1 MCMAVNR
8 LSDRRHVRLAACRV
22 ASHQHTNLM
31 GAENLATVFAPN
43 LLRSPESEVQ
53 CGWSALKH
61 ERDLIELL
69 IRHCNLLD

>member
-1 MCMAVNR
+1 MTGG
-8 LSDRRHVRLAACRV
+8 RV
-22 ASHQHTNLM
+22 ASHRQTNMM

-53 CGWSALKH
+53 CGWSALKN

-69 IRHCNLLD
+69 IRHSERLFE